1 MGQVYYDMG
10 FLSSTEVV
18 ECSASDLVG
27 QYVGQTGPKTRQV
40 FERALGRVLFID
52 EAYRLSEG
60 HFAKEAM
67 DELVGILTQE
77 AFRGKLVVII
87 AGYDQ
92 EMNELLAVN
101 PGLNSRF
108 PDEVVFRN
116 FTPDECLQILSD
128 ELQKNEINAPA
139 LSSKNTPIYAKMTSV
154 ISNLSCLSS
163 WGNARDIITMAKKLV
178 TVAFGKPLETAMELS
193 ADEILSVMLEMLT
206 QRRERSSNLPRS
218 QPQMHRP
225 PVQFDNPSPKAHR
238 IETTSSIETKPQE
251 PEPQET
257 TSDLVS
263 GRDPGVPED
272 VWLQLQ
278 TDKKAVEEREK
289 REAEEREQREQELRE
304 AAQREQELQELQ
316 ELQRRLVEAAAKDAK
331 EREELMRQ
339 REQARLRAL
348 AEQEKRARIQ
358 AEIEARRK
366 EEEKRRKEEA
376 RVQAK
381 IRDMGVCPVGF
392 RWIKQ
397 VDGYR
402 CAGGAHFLT
411 NGQLGIV

>member
-40 FERALGRVLFID
+40 FEKALRRVLFID

-77 AFRGKLVVII
+77 TFRGKLVVII

-178 TVAFGKPLETAMELS
+178 SVAFGKPLETATELS

-238 IETTSSIETKPQE
+238 IETTSSIETKSQESELQE
-251 PEPQET
+251 P

-278 TDKKAVEEREK
+278 ADKKALEEREK
-289 REAEEREQREQELRE
+289 REAEEREQREQKLRE
-304 AAQREQELQELQ
+304 AVQREQELQELQ
-316 ELQRRLVEAAAKDAK
+316 KRLAEAVAKDAK
-331 EREELMRQ
+331 ERDELMRQ
-339 REQARLRAL
+339 REQARLQAL
-348 AEQEKRARIQ
+348 AERVKRARIR